1 MPQVHLKVRAQSIL
15 FLLSLLSG
23 MLNSARLG
31 SKRSVSQR
39 PVVFHSRR
47 LRGPSGNNKASISV
61 ARDTEGGRVVTHI
74 RRRLPS
80 TARTGESPFLSG
92 AIYMNKSADGI
103 TVGRPSVLLAPF
115 IPLGGGG
122 AREREREREKKYAH
136 EGEVAKREDVIFIFV
151 LGRQFTRPLV
161 GCKR

>member
-1 MPQVHLKVRAQSIL
+1 
-15 FLLSLLSG
+15 
-23 MLNSARLG
+23 
-31 SKRSVSQR
+31 
-39 PVVFHSRR
+39 
-47 LRGPSGNNKASISV
+47 V

-122 AREREREREKKYAH
+122 ARERERERE
-136 EGEVAKREDVIFIFV
+136 EIRS
-151 LGRQFTRPLV
+151 
-161 GCKR
+161 